1 MIVAIGYL
9 ASAFL
14 AYSLLVSNALR
25 FRWLNIAGCLLFIT
39 YGFLIDA
46 FPVMLAN
53 SILFFINLYQLF
65 ILLKSKETF
74 ELLPFESEGILVQRF
89 VEFYASDIE
98 QFFPGFKFVKEENKL
113 SFVVL
118 RDLVIANVF
127 VATIDEQGEAKVK
140 LNYTVKHYR
149 DYKVGRFI
157 FEREKEFLQ
166 SKGIKKIVYEG
177 MQNKQHLRFLKV
189 MGFEECVQNGQHRIC
204 KTLN

>member
-53 SILFFINLYQLF
+53 SILFFINLYQLI

-140 LNYTVKHYR
+140 LNYTVKNYR

-157 FEREKEFLQ
+157 FEREKDFLL

-189 MGFEECVQNGQHRIC
+189 MGFEECTQNGQHRIC

>member
-25 FRWLNIAGCLLFIT
+25 FRWLNLAGCLLFIT

-98 QFFPGFKFVKEENKL
+98 QFFPGFKFVNEENKL

-127 VATIDEQGEAKVK
+127 VATIDEKGEAKVK

-189 MGFEECVQNGQHRIC
+189 MGFEECTQNGQYRIC

>member
-1 MIVAIGYL
+1 MILAIGYL

-14 AYSLLVSNALR
+14 AYSLIVSNALR

-98 QFFPGFKFVKEENKL
+98 QFFPGFKFSNEANKL

-127 VATIDEQGEAKVK
+127 VATINEQGEAKVK

-166 SKGIKKIVYEG
+166 SRGVKKIVYEG

-189 MGFEECVQNGQHRIC
+189 MGFEECDKNGQHRMC
-204 KTLN
+204 KTLL

>member
-25 FRWLNIAGCLLFIT
+25 FRWLNLAGCLLFIT

-127 VATIDEQGEAKVK
+127 VATIDEKGEAKVK

-189 MGFEECVQNGQHRIC
+189 MGFEECTQNGQHRIC

>member
-14 AYSLLVSNALR
+14 AYSLIVSNALR

-53 SILFFINLYQLF
+53 SILFFINLYQLLV
-65 ILLKSKETF
+65 LLKSKETF

-98 QFFPGFKFVKEENKL
+98 LFFPGFKFSKEENKL

-189 MGFEECVQNGQHRIC
+189 MGFEECTQNGLSRFC

>member
-14 AYSLLVSNALR
+14 AYSLIVSNALR

-53 SILFFINLYQLF
+53 SILFFINLYQLLV
-65 ILLKSKETF
+65 LLKSKETF

-98 QFFPGFKFVKEENKL
+98 LFFPGFKFSKEENKL

-157 FEREKEFLQ
+157 FEREKEFLR

-189 MGFEECVQNGQHRIC
+189 MGFEECTQNGLSRFC

>member
-14 AYSLLVSNALR
+14 AYSLIVSNALR

-53 SILFFINLYQLF
+53 SILFFINLYQLLV
-65 ILLKSKETF
+65 LLKSKETF

-98 QFFPGFKFVKEENKL
+98 LFFPGFKFSKEENKL

-166 SKGIKKIVYEG
+166 SNGIKKIVYEG

-189 MGFEECVQNGQHRIC
+189 MGFEECTQNGLSRFC

>member
-189 MGFEECVQNGQHRIC
+189 MGFEECAQNGQHRIC